1 MKLLLDKYK
10 EKVYN
15 KNLSDYYRRK
25 DIMSNTHTGQT
36 RDMTT
41 GSVFRNI
48 FAFAVPLFI
57 SNFFQQCYNVCDTM
71 IASHNLGETALAAIG
86 LTGSVISLCIGFA
99 NGMNGGFGILISR
112 SFGARDEEQMKSVVA
127 WTIVL
132 NVVLSILFT
141 IATVSL
147 TGVILVLMKTPD
159 ELMQESSQY
168 MRIVLGGIAAT
179 LFYNMFSG
187 LLRAVGNSRVPLYFL
202 VFSSILNILMDLLF
216 VKVFHIGVSGI
227 ALATVLAQIIS
238 SLLCLEHIRKH
249 YRFLL
254 PSRRHFAYQKELI
267 LELLSTG
274 FSMGLMNS
282 IFSIGSVI
290 LQGAI
295 NTLGTSIIAAHTAAR
310 RVVMIG
316 NMPLGSISSANA
328 TFASQN
334 YGAGKTDRIR
344 EGIRKSFF
352 LSFIWAVLF
361 ALGILFFARP
371 MIRALTGSNDPVI
384 MENALMNLHINMI
397 FFFPLGMLLILR
409 TTLQGIGHKVLPLI
423 SSSLELI
430 FKVIASFVFVPLW
443 GYFGASIA
451 EPLTWLICM
460 IFMLISFLRIMK
472 KELDKQVIHDIIK

>member
-1 MKLLLDKYK
+1 
-10 EKVYN
+10 
-15 KNLSDYYRRK
+15 
-25 DIMSNTHTGQT
+25 
-36 RDMTT
+36 MTN
-41 GSVFRNI
+41 GSVFQNI
-48 FAFAVPLFI
+48 FVFAVPLFI
-57 SNFFQQCYNVCDTM
+57 SNFFQQCYNICDTM
-71 IASHNLGETALAAIG
+71 IASHNLGSTALAAIG
-86 LTGSVISLCIGFA
+86 LTGSVTGLCIGFA

-112 SFGARDEEQMKSVVA
+112 SFGAKDEEQMKSVVA
-127 WTIVL
+127 WTVVL
-132 NVVLSILFT
+132 NVILSILFT
-141 IATVSL
+141 VATVSL

-179 LFYNMFSG
+179 LFYNMFAG

-202 VFSSILNILMDLLF
+202 VFSSFLNIMMDLLF
-216 VKVFHIGVSGI
+216 VKVLHLGVSGI

-254 PSRRHFAYQKELI
+254 PGRRHFVYQKDLI
-267 LELLSTG
+267 WELLSTG

-290 LQGAI
+290 LQSAI
-295 NTLGTSIIAAHTAAR
+295 NTLGTAIIAAHTAAR
-310 RVVMIG
+310 RIVMIG
-316 NMPLGSISSANA
+316 NMPLSSIASANA

-344 EGIRKSFF
+344 EGIRQSF
-352 LSFIWAVLF
+352 LMSLVWAVLF
-361 ALGILFFARP
+361 ALGILFFAGP
-371 MIRALTGSNDPVI
+371 MIQALAGSSDPVI
-384 MENALMNLHINMI
+384 MENARMNLHINMI

-409 TTLQGIGHKVLPLI
+409 TSLQGIGHKILPLI

-430 FKVIASFVFVPLW
+430 FKIIASFFFVPLW

-460 IFMLISFLRIMK
+460 IFLMISFLRIMK
-472 KELDKQVIHDIIK
+472 QEKGHS